1 MIIFFRIH
9 VRSEIYAGVFHN
21 MSFDEFVV
29 NNVDDV
35 DKDDCV
41 DNVDDVDNDAVRFR
55 VCVAQ
60 N

>member
-35 DKDDCV
+35 D
-41 DNVDDVDNDAVRFR
+41 NDAVRFR
-55 VCVAQ
+55 VSVAQ

>member
-1 MIIFFRIH
+1 
-9 VRSEIYAGVFHN
+9 

-29 NNVDDV
+29 NNFDDV
-35 DKDDCV
+35 DKDDRV